1 MNQKKNTDKIM
12 KRERERPLLPSEE
25 AKSMPRPSLKAFT
38 AHKENPFLVSIM
50 DEGFSVSVRNTQQL
64 KDEVAYN
71 YKTGEVGGALTIG
84 VTQMVDREQFVKLF
98 SADITTMLGLSPTAA
113 RIFFVLINEVQKV
126 KDSDKVYL
134 SLDIVNDLIEQT
146 AVKMKNS
153 PIKVKPVGKTAFYKA
168 MAELLQHDIL
178 APCKIG
184 RDAYWVNPARLFNGS
199 RIVLGKQYIIEQ
211 NEQEGLNPALPR
223 PKQMDLSEVDDKAS
237 PYSRIDESGD
247 ASPDETSD

>member
-1 MNQKKNTDKIM
+1 MNQTKNTDKIM

-25 AKSMPRPSLKAFT
+25 AKTMPRPSLKAFT

-146 AVKMKNS
+146 ATKMKNS

-211 NEQEGLNPALPR
+211 NKQEGLDPALPR
-223 PKQMDLSEVDDKAS
+223 PQQMDLSEVDDKGS
-237 PYSRIDESGD
+237 PYPRMD
-247 ASPDETSD
+247 ASEEGSTEDTSN

>member
-1 MNQKKNTDKIM
+1 MDKKKHTDKIM
-12 KRERERPLLPSEE
+12 KKEGERPILPSEE
-25 AKSMPRPSLKAFT
+25 ARGMPRPSLKAFT

-50 DEGFSVSVRNTQQL
+50 NEGFSYSVRNTQTLQ
-64 KDEVAYN
+64 DEVAYN

-134 SLDIVNDLIEQT
+134 SLDIVNHLIEQT
-146 AVKMKNS
+146 RKTMHNS

-168 MAELLQHDIL
+168 MAELLAHDIL

-211 NEQEGLNPALPR
+211 NKAEGLDPALPR
-223 PKQMDLSEVDDKAS
+223 PKQMDLSEVDDKES
-237 PYSRIDESGD
+237 PFTGIE

>member
-223 PKQMDLSEVDDKAS
+223 PQQMDLSEVDDKAS